1 MEKLRR
7 GVLET
12 SKGSVVILMTEDGK
26 YHVWRGWNG
35 RVRWALAEWPDDG
48 WGVKNY
54 GASWTVRGAIQGI
67 AAHRELIAS
76 LPP

>member
-1 MEKLRR
+1 MEKLKR
-7 GVLET
+7 GVVET
-12 SKGSVVILMTEDGK
+12 SKGSVAILVTEDGK
-26 YHVWRGWNG
+26 YHVWRARDG

-54 GASWTVRGAIQGI
+54 GASWTVRGAIEGIQG
-67 AAHRELIAS
+67 HRELILS